1 MKFAI
6 IAAGEGSRLS
16 QEGAKLPKPLTLLAG
31 TAMIERLIRIFVDNG
46 ADEIV
51 VIDNEENVLTK
62 NFFELSKFISCDKI
76 CLITVN
82 TIFKKK
88 EFAKYISNFKKS
100 ESDVMMGVTDEID

>member
-51 VIDNEENVLTK
+51 VIVNEENVLTK
-62 NFFELSKFISCDKI
+62 NFLEELSDKI
-76 CLITVN
+76 
-82 TIFKKK
+82 
-88 EFAKYISNFKKS
+88 
-100 ESDVMMGVTDEID
+100 